1 MTELAYSVIAVFGPT
16 ASGKSAVAQE
26 LATRIGTEVVS
37 ADALQV
43 YAGLPILTNQS
54 PAPTRLTA
62 FRDLSE
68 EMSVGEYAGL
78 AHAAIDELVA
88 AHGGAVVAGGTG
100 LYLRA
105 ALADLAIPAS
115 VEPAQR
121 AALEL
126 LYDDDPR
133 AAHDRLAALDPA
145 AADRVHV
152 NDRRR
157 VVRALE
163 LAESGSSLVPATDEL
178 WSTRCGTR
186 RSSSASSSRAEEL
199 DRRIRARAEDMV
211 ARGAVAEARSAT
223 AGPISKTA
231 AQGARARRA
240 DDAPARARRPS
251 SSSPGHA
258 GMPRTSG
265 SGCAASRA
273 SPSSMRIAR
282 RRRWSMTSSTWHAL
296 GNTYVVVEP
305 TDQRARRGRAS
316 ALAQGTDGVLEVL
329 GRTERSVEIAI
340 WNPDGSRAELS
351 GNGTRIAAAWLA
363 AQTGRIRGDRR
374 GRRTRR
380 RAPGCALRATSSRI
394 WERSSSEPEETID
407 GITFVPVS
415 VGNPHAVVVGRP
427 GANRRARPTA
437 RDTRRG
443 FPSGPTSRSRGS
455 TAPAR

>member
-1 MTELAYSVIAVFGPT
+1 MHTFAAVRDPRVRNSARRSQRVVGRGAPRDVTELAYSVIAIFGPT

-26 LATRIGTEVVS
+26 LAIRIGTEVVS

-88 AHGGAVVAGGTG
+88 THGGAVVAGGTG

-115 VEPAQR
+115 VGPEQR
-121 AALEL
+121 AALERV
-126 LYDDDPR
+126 YDEDPQ
-133 AAHDRLAALDPA
+133 AAHDRLEALDPA
-145 AADRVHV
+145 AAGRVHV

-178 WSTRCGTR
+178 WS
-186 RSSSASSSRAEEL
+186 ASMRHSTLVVGLELPAEEL

-231 AQGARARRA
+231 AKALGLNELTTLPLDEATEQLVARTRRYAAYQRKWMRRIPGIALVDANRAPEEVVDDILDVARAR
-240 DDAPARARRPS
+240 
-251 SSSPGHA
+251 
-258 GMPRTSG
+258 
-265 SGCAASRA
+265 
-273 SPSSMRIAR
+273 
-282 RRRWSMTSSTWHAL
+282 
-296 GNTYVVVEP
+296 
-305 TDQRARRGRAS
+305 
-316 ALAQGTDGVLEVL
+316 
-329 GRTERSVEIAI
+329 
-340 WNPDGSRAELS
+340 
-351 GNGTRIAAAWLA
+351 
-363 AQTGRIRGDRR
+363 
-374 GRRTRR
+374 
-380 RAPGCALRATSSRI
+380 
-394 WERSSSEPEETID
+394 
-407 GITFVPVS
+407 
-415 VGNPHAVVVGRP
+415 
-427 GANRRARPTA
+427 
-437 RDTRRG
+437 
-443 FPSGPTSRSRGS
+443 
-455 TAPAR
+455 